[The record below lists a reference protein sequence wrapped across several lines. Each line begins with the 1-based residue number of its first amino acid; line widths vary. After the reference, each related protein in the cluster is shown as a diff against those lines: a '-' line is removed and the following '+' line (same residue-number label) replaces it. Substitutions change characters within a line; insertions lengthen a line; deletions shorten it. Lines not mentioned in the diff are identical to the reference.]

1 MKLEINTLVRQVAAE
16 RDIEPEKLVDAI
28 AEAIS
33 SAARKHYKVRNVLTE
48 IDPDSGEV
56 QCWSV
61 RDVVEN
67 GEEIE
72 DPEAEVSL
80 DEALAMDPTAQVGTP
95 IKLEALD
102 TSQLGRIAAQSARQ
116 VLFQRVREAERAVV
130 YRNYSGRVH
139 DMINGIVKRLDRG
152 SIIVELGDTEGIMPR
167 NHQVRHERY
176 SQGDRIRSVVVDVT
190 MDASRPQV
198 VLSRTDPALLEK
210 LLEMEV
216 PEIYDGTVII
226 KKCVRE
232 PGERAKVAVFSKDR
246 DVDPVGACVGLKG
259 SRVQAITRELKG
271 EKIDIIPWNNDLVS
285 FAQNALAPAKINRV
299 AVREEPVQVQVFDEE
314 GSPVLT
320 ETGEPLTHETTETV
334 LDVIV
339 GTEQLSLA
347 IGKRGQNVR
356 LASKLLNCRIEIKS
370 EEAVKDELASAL
382 ASMLREMEGVSEE
395 EEIPEVTTPSS
406 GIDYDQLIPL
416 EDLETLTD
424 RLRERLEGHGIHTV
438 QDVLARDAEELSTIP
453 GIGPVTAR
461 KLLDMTRKTLEDALA
476 EAVDTAVGEE

>member
-1 MKLEINTLVRQVAAE
+1 
-16 RDIEPEKLVDAI
+16 
-28 AEAIS
+28 
-33 SAARKHYKVRNVLTE
+33 
-48 IDPDSGEV
+48 
-56 QCWSV
+56 
-61 RDVVEN
+61 VVE
-67 GEEIE
+67 EVE
-72 DPEAEVSL
+72 DPETEILLEEAQEVDSSL
-80 DEALAMDPTAQVGTP
+80 EIGGEVRWP
-95 IKLEALD
+95 LD
-102 TSQLGRIAAQSARQ
+102 TSVLGRIAAQSARQ

-130 YRNYSGRVH
+130 YRNYSERVGE
-139 DMINGIVKRLDRG
+139 MINGIVKRMDRG
-152 SIIVELGDTEGIMPR
+152 AIIVELGDTEGIIPR

-198 VLSRTDPALLEK
+198 VMSRTDPMLLGK

-271 EKIDIIPWNNDLVS
+271 EKIDIIPWNNDLVT

-299 AVREEPVQVQVFDEE
+299 AVREEPVEVVLRDEE
-314 GSPVLT
+314 GAPVLD
-320 ETGEPLTHETTETV
+320 ELGQPLVQQQKETV

-339 GTEQLSLA
+339 GSEQLSLA

-356 LASKLLNCRIEIKS
+356 LASRLLNCRIEIKS

-382 ASMLREMEGVSEE
+382 ATMLREMEGVSVEE
-395 EEIPEVTTPSS
+395 ELPEVDAPSPKV
-406 GIDYDQLIPL
+406 DYDQLIPL
-416 EDLETLTD
+416 EEMEMLTD
-424 RLRERLEGHGIHTV
+424 RLRERLESHGIHTA
-438 QDVLARDAEELSTIP
+438 QDVLSNTAEELSNIP
-453 GIGPVTAR
+453 GIGPVTAQ
-461 KLLDMTRKTLEDALA
+461 KLLDMVQQTVEDALA
-476 EAVDTAVGEE
+476 EASEAGSGEE

>member
-16 RDIEPEKLVDAI
+16 RDIEPEKLIDAV

-33 SAARKHYKVRNVLTE
+33 SAARKHYKQRNVHTE

-56 QCWSV
+56 QCWIV
-61 RDVVEN
+61 RDVVE
-67 GEEIE
+67 EVE
-72 DPEAEVSL
+72 DPDVEMTLEQAREIDPNAEL
-80 DEALAMDPTAQVGTP
+80 GTP
-95 IKLEALD
+95 VKLDALD

-130 YRNYSGRVH
+130 YRNYVDRVH
-139 DMINGIVKRLDRG
+139 EMINGIVKRIDRG

-176 SQGDRIRSVVVDVT
+176 SQGDRLRSVVVDVT

-198 VLSRTDPALLEK
+198 VLSRTDPALLER

-216 PEIYDGTVII
+216 PEIYDGTVVI

-271 EKIDIIPWNNDLVS
+271 EKIDIIPWNSDLVT

-299 AVREEPVQVQVFDEE
+299 AVREEPITITLTDENGIAIFDEM
-314 GSPVLT
+314 
-320 ETGEPLTHETTETV
+320 GEVVTQEARETV

-339 GTEQLSLA
+339 GSEQLSLA

-356 LASKLLNCRIEIKS
+356 LASKMLGCRIEIKS

-382 ASMLREMEGVSEE
+382 ASMLREMEGIAEE
-395 EEIPEVTTPSS
+395 EEIPEVDAAAGS
-406 GIDYDQLIPL
+406 IDYDALIPL
-416 EDLETLTD
+416 EELEMLTD

-438 QDVLARDAEELSTIP
+438 QDVLARTSDELSTIP
-453 GIGPVTAR
+453 GIGPVTAQ
-461 KLLDMTRKTLEDALA
+461 KLLDMARGALDDALA
-476 EAVDTAVGEE
+476 EAAAEARAGEE

>member
-1 MKLEINTLVRQVAAE
+1 MKLEINTLVRQVATE
-16 RDIEPEKLVDAI
+16 RDIEPEKLIEAV

-33 SAARKHYKVRNVLTE
+33 SATRKHYKERNVLTE
-48 IDPDSGEV
+48 IDRESGEV
-56 QCWSV
+56 LCWTV
-61 RDVVEN
+61 RDVVEEIED
-67 GEEIE
+67 EEIE
-72 DPEAEVSL
+72 MTL
-80 DEALAMDPTAQVGTP
+80 DQAREIDPTAEVGKP
-95 IKLEALD
+95 VKLQPLD

-130 YRNYSGRVH
+130 YRNYSDRVH
-139 DMINGIVKRLDRG
+139 DMINGIVKRVDRG
-152 SIIVELGDTEGIMPR
+152 SVIVELGDTEGIIPR

-176 SQGDRIRSVVVDVT
+176 SQGDRVRSVVVDVT

-198 VLSRTDPALLEK
+198 VLSRTDPALLGK

-232 PGERAKVAVFSKDR
+232 PGERAKVAVSSKDR

-259 SRVQAITRELKG
+259 SRVQAVTRELKG
-271 EKIDIIPWNNDLVS
+271 EKVDIIPWNNDLVS

-299 AVREEPVQVQVFDEE
+299 AVREEPVVLPMHDEE
-314 GSPVLT
+314 GSLILD
-320 ETGEPLTHETTETV
+320 ESGEPLTHETTETV

-356 LASKLLNCRIEIKS
+356 LASKLLGCRIEIKS

-382 ASMLREMEGVSEE
+382 ASMLREMEGITEE
-395 EEIPEVTTPSS
+395 EEIPEVEITSD

-416 EDLETLTD
+416 EELEALTD
-424 RLRERLEGHGIHTV
+424 RLRERLVGHGFHTV
-438 QDVLARDAEELSTIP
+438 QDVLARDAEALSSIP
-453 GIGPVTAR
+453 GIGPVTAQ
-461 KLLDMTRKTLEDALA
+461 KLLDMTRRTLDEALA
-476 EAVDTAVGEE
+476 ENADSPVGEE